1 MGFELVASLAATE
14 DELFVDTVKAS
25 CECCVF
31 IGRGWKH
38 NMEGRRWLYFKEVKK
53 DEQSVKLY
61 FYPDY
66 GQPYRE
72 VKDGTIYVECSW
84 PKFLYG
90 TNITGVRMEDQE
102 KLFDEITEILYD
114 NDVYIDSIDGGID
127 FRHFRVKKVD
137 YSISFDAGSEKEK
150 VELFKLIRKMYF
162 PYHDVGM
169 MEEEK
174 YDYDSGS
181 GLSFCHSSDSFD
193 IVMYDKTAEVKKHD
207 GDEIEENICRFEIRC
222 KRILKEHKYSGTVQ
236 SLFEKRNIPLVN
248 LLNKFRFDL
257 DILPKEEYWKTIR
270 DYLEEKKAAYKADKE
285 KSKKKSPS
293 YLSSNVDKIYA
304 QLKYINKY
312 GEEAAR
318 KKSHASYTI
327 YRKCLELTNELKISI
342 LYNKIGKRMNIL
354 TKIYE
359 HNDLPEVYKTAKG
372 KLLRAHIESIK
383 ASDEAK
389 SDENLPSKEAEIS
402 SYGWKGKTKSKRYG
416 FRLGLD
422 PFGRN
427 GKTYKVSP
435 DYRHCI
441 QSLHNIDITIKSIH
455 LKSLYHKRE

>member
-1 MGFELVASLAATE
+1 MGFELVASLATTE

-25 CECCVF
+25 CECCAF

-38 NMEGRRWLYFKEVKK
+38 NTEGRRWFYFKEVKK
-53 DEQSVKLY
+53 DGQSVKLY

-90 TNITGVRMEDQE
+90 TNITGVRMEDKE

-174 YDYDSGS
+174 YDYDSDS

-193 IVMYDKTAEVKKHD
+193 IVMYDKEKEVQAHSGDVIKKY
-207 GDEIEENICRFEIRC
+207 ICRLEIRC
-222 KRILKEHKYSGTVQ
+222 KKPLKEHKDFGSIQ
-236 SLFEKRNIPLVN
+236 SLFEKGNIPLVK

-270 DYLEEKKAAYKADKE
+270 DYLEEKKAEYKADKD
-285 KSKKKSPS
+285 KSKKKYPS

-304 QLKYINKY
+304 HLKYINKY

-318 KKSHASYTI
+318 NKSYVL
-327 YRKCLELTNELKISI
+327 YRKCLELTNDLKISI
-342 LYNKIGKRMNIL
+342 LYNKIFLRINIL
-354 TKIYE
+354 TKIYK
-359 HNDLPEVYKTAKG
+359 HKDLPKVYKTTKG
-372 KLLRAHIESIK
+372 KLLRTHIDSIK
-383 ASDEAK
+383 ASDKAK
-389 SDENLPSKEAEIS
+389 SDETLPSKEAEIS
-402 SYGWKGKTKSKRYG
+402 SYGWKRKTKSKRYG
-416 FRLGLD
+416 FRLGFD
-422 PFGRN
+422 TFGRN

-435 DYRHCI
+435 DYRACI
-441 QSLHNIDITIKSIH
+441 HSIHNIDITIKSIH

>member
-1 MGFELVASLAATE
+1 MGFELVDSLAATK
-14 DELFVDTVKAS
+14 DVLFVDTVKAS
-25 CECCVF
+25 CECCTF
-31 IGRGWKH
+31 IGRGWIH
-38 NMEGRRWLYFKEVKK
+38 NMDGRRWFYFKNVIK

-90 TNITGVRMEDQE
+90 TNITGVRMEDKE

-137 YSISFDAGSEKEK
+137 YSISFDAGSKEEE

-162 PYHDVGM
+162 PYHNVGIM
-169 MEEEK
+169 KGKK
-174 YDYDSGS
+174 YDYDFDS

-193 IVMYDKTAEVKKHD
+193 IVMYDKTKEVKKHD
-207 GDEIEENICRFEIRC
+207 GDEIEENICRLEIRC
-222 KRILKEHKYSGTVQ
+222 KRILKEHEYSGTVQ

-270 DYLEEKKAAYKADKE
+270 THLEEKKAIYKTDRN
-285 KSKKKSPS
+285 KSITKYPS
-293 YLSSNVDKIYA
+293 YLSSKVDKIYA
-304 QLKYINKY
+304 HLKYINKY

-318 KKSHASYTI
+318 NKSYVL
-327 YRKCLELTNELKISI
+327 YRKCLELTNDLKISI
-342 LYNKIGKRMNIL
+342 LYNKIGKRINIL
-354 TKIYE
+354 TKIYK
-359 HNDLPEVYKTAKG
+359 HKDLPKVYKTVKG
-372 KLLRAHIESIK
+372 KLLRTHIDSIK
-383 ASDEAK
+383 ALEEKAK
-389 SDENLPSKEAEIS
+389 KSILSEESKIP
-402 SYGWKGKTKSKRYG
+402 SYGWKRKTKSKRYG
-416 FRLGLD
+416 FRLGFD
-422 PFGRN
+422 TFGRN
-427 GKTYKVSP
+427 GKTYTISP
-435 DYRHCI
+435 DYRYCI
-441 QSLHNIDITIKSIH
+441 HSIHNIDITIKSIH
-455 LKSLYHKRE
+455 LKPLYHKRE